1 VHVFLGLEGMAVS
14 FDINQRSIGFLLTRT
29 SIANKKVLSRVLLPY
44 DVTPEQYGVLN
55 RLCLKDGI
63 SQKQLSELI
72 VRDQTSIGKV
82 LDKLERKE
90 LILRKDDPSDRR
102 AFLLY
107 LTPKGKELAEQLISL
122 VEAFHTMA
130 SEGISD
136 EDIDVFVSVIN
147 KLYRN
152 LSK

>member
-1 VHVFLGLEGMAVS
+1 MG
-14 FDINQRSIGFLLTRT
+14 FDIDQRSIGYLLTRT
-29 SIANKKVLSRVLLPY
+29 SIANKKVLSRALQPY
-44 DVTPEQYGVLN
+44 DVTPEQYGILN
-55 RLCLKDGI
+55 RLWRKDGI

-82 LDKLERKE
+82 LDKLEKKE

-107 LTPKGKELAEQLISL
+107 LTPKGRELAEQLISH
-122 VEAFHTMA
+122 VQVIHDVA

-136 EDIDVFVSVIN
+136 EDIEVFVSVIN
-147 KLYRN
+147 KLYSN

>member
-1 VHVFLGLEGMAVS
+1 MG

-29 SIANKKVLSRVLLPY
+29 SIANKKVLNRVLLPY

-107 LTPKGKELAEQLISL
+107 LTPKGKELAELLITH
-122 VEAFHTMA
+122 VEAIHTMA

-136 EDIDVFVSVIN
+136 KDIEVFVRVIN
-147 KLYRN
+147 KLYSN